1 MIRYPRSAIAIIC
14 IGSCLFLL
22 ARCVGNDSGKQAANG
37 TGTADSGRQAAN
49 TPSAPEAPS
58 VTRDQFAGSESCAH
72 CHKKIFESH
81 IHTAHYLTTRPA
93 SEKYIKGSF
102 HPGRNSFAYDSGMV
116 VVMEKR
122 DSGLFQVGYYKGVE
136 KIARRFDIV
145 VGSGSKGQT
154 YIYRSDNW
162 LFQLP
167 VSYFTAANEWAN
179 SPLFPTHPVV
189 FNRSVTSRCLECH
202 TTFAQKISPSRVER
216 EEFDHD
222 QIIYG
227 VDCEKCH
234 GPAAKHVEFQ
244 SQNPAV
250 KTAKYIIDP
259 AHFSR
264 QQTLDLCGLCHG
276 GRLRKTKASFTFTAG
291 DKLSDYFAIDP
302 TTPDPTNIDVHG
314 NQYGLLRSSKCFQM
328 SEMTCVT
335 CHNSHE
341 NERGKIGLFSQRCMT
356 CHGTAHAG
364 ETAHGTVTP
373 APSCKM
379 TAAIGPS
386 ITKNCISCHMPL
398 QASRSIRELL
408 PGASSPTAA
417 MIRSHYIK
425 IYPDETKTYL
435 SQLGKPGGAK
445 PENKR

>member
-1 MIRYPRSAIAIIC
+1 MKGMIKYPRSATAIFC
-14 IGSCLFLL
+14 IGGCLLLL
-22 ARCVGNDSGKQAANG
+22 AQCVGNDSGKQPAPAGPPGSSVIHN
-37 TGTADSGRQAAN
+37 D
-49 TPSAPEAPS
+49 PSL
-58 VTRDQFAGSESCAH
+58 TRDQFAGSESCAR
-72 CHKKIFESH
+72 CHKKIYDSH

-93 SEKYIKGSF
+93 SEKYIKGNF
-102 HPGRNSFAYDSGMV
+102 HTGKNSFTYDSGMV

-136 KIARRFDIV
+136 KITKRFDIV

-154 YIYRSDNW
+154 YIYRTDNW

-179 SPLFPTHPVV
+179 SPLFPTYPVV
-189 FNRSVTSRCLECH
+189 FNRPVTSRCLECH
-202 TTFAQKISPSRVER
+202 TTFAKKISPPRVEH

-222 QIIYG
+222 QMIYG

-244 SQNPAV
+244 TQNPTV
-250 KTAKYIIDP
+250 TTAKYIINP

-291 DKLSDYFAIDP
+291 DKLSDYFVVDP
-302 TTPDPTNIDVHG
+302 AMPDPANIDVHG
-314 NQYGLLRSSKCFQM
+314 NQYGLLRSSQCFQM
-328 SEMTCVT
+328 SAMTCVT
-335 CHNSHE
+335 CHNTHE
-341 NERGKIGLFSQRCMT
+341 NERGKIALFSQRCMA
-356 CHGTAHAG
+356 CHGGAH
-364 ETAHGTVTP
+364 P
-373 APSCKM
+373 CKM

-386 ITKNCISCHMPL
+386 ITQNCISCHMPL

-408 PGASSPTAA
+408 PGASAPTAA

-425 IYPDETKTYL
+425 IYPDETKEFMSHL
-435 SQLGKPGGAK
+435 AK
-445 PENKR
+445 TRADKQENKK